1 MEGIQM
7 NQTRALVLA
16 TSMLCPVWGSVTA
29 AVLGTSLIVG
39 TAAHAQPVRSVDAY
53 WAVVD
58 KPIALR
64 SGDSA
69 RYYQVAELAP
79 GTLLRVDGENAEWA
93 RVGYPAGSTAFV
105 RADVVKQGDTP
116 GALILTNSTR
126 LLAPNAVAG
135 LDGSW
140 KTLLAESDALK
151 PDSVLNATETVRNQA
166 GAVIGY
172 RVTAPPAARGF
183 VVRSALRTPTP
194 DELAKAGVT
203 VPTPEATGTAT
214 GDNTAPAVPA
224 QPVETPPATPP
235 STTSPAEPAPISLID
250 QTPAQPATTPP
261 ETSDGVVIDL
271 TGEGPVVIEQRPTPA
286 PAAPAGSLASL
297 DEAFKRVQ
305 AQSDVDAE
313 FEELRAQLQRAY
325 DETPDT
331 SANRLARL
339 GLQQRIEILD
349 LRIEWRNRMRAMEE
363 RRLRAGGQATEVQRS
378 LEALNQARVYTIT
391 GRLIT
396 SELYNG
402 TDLPLMLRVQSVGG
416 LTSRTVNYI
425 KPTPELALEGKV
437 GQLVGVVGEVVL
449 DPTSGL
455 RMIQAQRVDL
465 LPSVPQSTITPRRD

>member
-39 TAAHAQPVRSVDAY
+39 ADAHAQPVRSVDAY

-58 KPIALR
+58 KPVALR
-64 SGDSA
+64 SGDTA

-93 RVGYPAGSTAFV
+93 RVGYPSGSTAFV

-151 PDSVLNATETVRNQA
+151 PDTVLNATETVRNQA

-183 VVRSALRTPTP
+183 VVRSSLRTPTP

-203 VPTPEATGTAT
+203 VPAPEATGAAT
-214 GDNTAPAVPA
+214 GDNTAPAVP
-224 QPVETPPATPP
+224 EPATTRPP
-235 STTSPAEPAPISLID
+235 TTTPTEPAPISLID

-261 ETSDGVVIDL
+261 ETSNDAVIDL
-271 TGEGPVVIEQRPTPA
+271 TGEGPVVIEQRPTPTT
-286 PAAPAGSLASL
+286 PAPAGSLASL
-297 DEAFKRVQ
+297 DAAFQRVQ
-305 AQSDVDAE
+305 SQSDVDAE

-363 RRLRAGGQATEVQRS
+363 RRLRAGGQATEVQRT
-378 LEALNQARVYTIT
+378 LEALDQARVYTIT

-416 LTSRTVNYI
+416 LTSRTVGYI

-449 DPTSGL
+449 DPSSGL